1 MSYKPIECP
10 VCHAQL
16 RSKYEIRG
24 EDGSIRKWK
33 WLQWCP
39 VCGTHLRVVFGE
51 PWHIV
56 KGAEVVNE

>member
-24 EDGSIRKWK
+24 GDGSIRKWK

-39 VCGTHLRVVFGE
+39 VCGQCLGGYARRIREAIGGDSE
-51 PWHIV
+51 
-56 KGAEVVNE
+56 